1 MKLIK
6 KYQFGGLTEKLP
18 RAAKTPTDPT
28 LKKMGWDYFHFEDLN
43 PSAQGYSQAKK
54 QHAADPNKVFLVDLK
69 TGRLIPTSE
78 YEANRAMPSEE
89 IDENR
94 TNFEVQQA
102 QNHRDLQNRDPQD
115 LGLALMAAGAAPFLP
130 EVLAPVMPVIK
141 PVLAVAGGVNALN
154 YGTEAINNIQQGNY
168 VGAAKNA
175 GAATVSLIP
184 GFGTGWKTFTL
195 GLTAPFLMSAA
206 DAENTVAN
214 KIKEIKQGSGELS
227 EEDLK
232 YIQSVLSDMGLEL
245 RDVNN
250 VQGGTVGKMITAIPQ
265 NPESQNDVTYI
276 PWGTLGIGAVD
287 VTANELIPRIG
298 SKAAKFISKIREVA
312 KKVFKT
318 RYPWYLAGAGIE
330 TGGRYLYNR
339 YNANPQ
345 DQSHEYNEIDI
356 ISDIAALLRNRT
368 NWDISIEG
376 LPPGK
381 YKHNFG
387 QDFQGSRN
395 DTVDYLPPLRTRV
408 WDQSQNNQSTQT
420 SSTYPENKED
430 SALVADEPDTDI
442 AL

>member
-54 QHAADPNKVFLVDLK
+54 QHATDPNKVFLVDLK

-115 LGLALMAAGAAPFLP
+115 LGLALMATGAAPY
-130 EVLAPVMPVIK
+130 LAPAMPIIK
-141 PVLAVAGGVNALN
+141 PVLAVAGGINAFN
-154 YGTEAINNIQQGNY
+154 YGTEAINDIQQGNY
-168 VGAAKNA
+168 IGAAKNA
-175 GAATVSLIP
+175 GAATVSLVP
-184 GFGTGWKTFTL
+184 GFGNGWKAFTL

-206 DAENTVAN
+206 DTENTVEN
-214 KIKEIKQGSGELS
+214 KIKELKQGSGELK
-227 EEDLK
+227 EEDLQ
-232 YIQSVLSDMGLEL
+232 YVDSVLSDIGLEL

-250 VQGGTVGKMITAIPQ
+250 VQGSTIGKMITAIPQ
-265 NPESQNDVTYI
+265 NPESSQHSWMYWF
-276 PWGTLGIGAVD
+276 PWAFTT
-287 VTANELIPRIG
+287 TAAGDAIVNGVVPRIKPG
-298 SKAAKFISKIREVA
+298 LGKKIIDFLSKRPVAGRIAAYGIPTATEYIVK
-312 KKVFKT
+312 
-318 RYPWYLAGAGIE
+318 YLLDKNNSNTSGQ
-330 TGGRYLYNR
+330 
-339 YNANPQ
+339 P
-345 DQSHEYNEIDI
+345 HEYNEVDI

-381 YKHNFG
+381 YNHNFG

-420 SSTYPENKED
+420 SPTNPENRQD
-430 SALVADEPDTDI
+430 SVLRADEPDTDVV
-442 AL
+442 L